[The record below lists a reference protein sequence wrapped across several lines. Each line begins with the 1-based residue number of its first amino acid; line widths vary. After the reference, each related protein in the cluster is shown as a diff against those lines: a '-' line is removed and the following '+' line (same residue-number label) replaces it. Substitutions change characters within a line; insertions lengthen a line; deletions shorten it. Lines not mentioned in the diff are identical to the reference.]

1 MVTESITQL
10 LNPRSVALFGAS
22 DDSTKYGGR
31 IMHYLGLHGYS
42 GDIVPINSRR
52 DVVAGRKCYAA
63 IGDAPTVDVAVIAL
77 PAPSVPQTLRE
88 CAAAGVKACVVIT
101 AGFAEAGT
109 EGAALQNEITAIAR
123 NAGMRLVGPNCM
135 GLMNLRNGMA
145 LTAARVFDAK
155 PVVAPIGLISQSGA
169 VMLSVFNRAQD
180 QGIGF
185 SQIISVGNQAD
196 LEICDFFEYM
206 IGDPETEVICLHIEG
221 LQDGPRFRE
230 LMFRA
235 HAASKPVVILKTGR
249 SAQGGEV
256 AKSHT
261 ASLAGA
267 YPVFAAACREAGAVL
282 VDDPDV
288 MVLTAA
294 MLQRYGPALGERRI
308 AMLSSSG
315 GFNGIVVDRMSDF
328 GLELAQFTPATR
340 AELKNVLP
348 ADHVDNPLD
357 LGLIQGVTALEGT
370 AVMARLAAADATVG
384 LTFVPLTTSP
394 DYERTVAT
402 IADELVKSEKPALF
416 AVTPGSAADGVR
428 KIIREKGIPYCDRID
443 DAVRLLHAY
452 FSFTPQDS
460 KPPIQP
466 ACNPASEAPSG
477 YLAEPA
483 TKALLAAAGVR
494 VTREAV
500 VRSPQEAAAAA
511 QAIGFPVVLKGVSD
525 RIVHKSDAGL
535 VRLKLQNQSAVEDA
549 FNDVTNIMNKLDP
562 EATSCVV
569 AEMLQGEFELI
580 VGVKK
585 DPLFGPAVLVGAGGV
600 MVDLFN
606 DVQVALA
613 PLSRQTA
620 RDMLLRLKVAP
631 ILSGYRGKSPLDIEA
646 VVDTLVKVGE
656 LADSY
661 RERLLELDI
670 NPLLVRVKGKGAVAL
685 DARSN
690 FASARIRTATSHAAA
705 KCGCGASGAPCC
717 HGANAAG
724 GTWWSAGGGSAD

>member
-1 MVTESITQL
+1 MGAETIARL
-10 LNPRSVALFGAS
+10 LQPRAVAVFGAS
-22 DDSTKYGGR
+22 DDPAKYGGR
-31 IMHYLGLHGYS
+31 IMHYLGLHGYA

-63 IGDAPTVDVAVIAL
+63 IGDAPSVDVAVIAL
-77 PAPSVPQTLRE
+77 PAPALPQTLRE
-88 CAAAGVKACVVIT
+88 CAAAGVAACVVIT
-101 AGFAEAGT
+101 AGFAEAGA
-109 EGAALQNEITAIAR
+109 EGAALQDEMLTIAR
-123 NAGMRLVGPNCM
+123 EAGMRLVGPNCM

-196 LEICDFFEYM
+196 LEVCDFFEYM
-206 IGDPETEVICLHIEG
+206 IGDTGTEVICLHIEG

-235 HAASKPVVILKTGR
+235 HAASKPVVVLKTGR

-288 MVLTAA
+288 MILAAA
-294 MLQRYGPALGERRI
+294 MLQRFGPAPAVRKI
-308 AMLSSSG
+308 AMLSPSG
-315 GFNGIVVDRMSDF
+315 GFNGIVVDRMSDL
-328 GLELAQFTPATR
+328 GLELARFTPSTR
-340 AELKNVLP
+340 TALARVLP

-357 LGLIQGVTALEGT
+357 LGLIQNVTALEGT
-370 AVMARLAAADATVG
+370 AEMARRAAADASVG

-394 DYERTVAT
+394 DYERTVTAL
-402 IADELVKSEKPALF
+402 ADALAASGKPALF
-416 AVTPGSAADGVR
+416 AVTPGSVADGVR
-428 KIIREKGIPYCDRID
+428 KIIRDKGLPYCDRID
-443 DAVRLLHAY
+443 DAVRLLRAY
-452 FSFTPQDS
+452 FSDRPQGAAAS
-460 KPPIQP
+460 PQARRNPP
-466 ACNPASEAPSG
+466 CEAPSG

-483 TKALLAAAGVR
+483 TKALLALAGVR
-494 VTREAV
+494 VTRETV
-500 VRSPQEAAAAA
+500 VASAAQAAAAG

-525 RIVHKSDAGL
+525 SIVHKSDAGL
-535 VRLKLQNQSAVEDA
+535 VRLQLRDQRMVQDA
-549 FNDVTNIMNKLDP
+549 FNDVRRIMDKLDP
-562 EATSCVV
+562 AATSCVV
-569 AEMLQGEFELI
+569 AEMAQGELELI
-580 VGVKK
+580 VGVKH

-606 DVQVALA
+606 DVEVALA
-613 PLSRQTA
+613 PLSPQTA
-620 RDMLLRLKVAP
+620 RDMLGRLKVAP
-631 ILSGYRGKSPLDIEA
+631 LLTGYRGKPPLDVEA

-656 LADSY
+656 FADQY
-661 RERLLELDI
+661 RGCLLELDI
-670 NPLLVRVKGKGAVAL
+670 NPLLVRRAGEGVVAL

-690 FASARIRTATSHAAA
+690 FT
-705 KCGCGASGAPCC
+705 
-717 HGANAAG
+717 
-724 GTWWSAGGGSAD
+724 